1 MHGARLCD
9 EANFSRMR
17 AFATGISRSI
27 GDARADGDIDV
38 VVVVGSDESGDAE
51 DGKLVDSGSDS
62 EEECAGEFMLVAGDA
77 AGDGGSNSAGGREAK
92 IASSSSGKMQARREK
107 RA

>member
-1 MHGARLCD
+1 
-9 EANFSRMR
+9 MR

-27 GDARADGDIDV
+27 GDARADGDIDD
-38 VVVVGSDESGDAE
+38 VVVGSDESSDAE
-51 DGKLVDSGSDS
+51 EGDTVDSGSDS
-62 EEECAGEFMLVAGDA
+62 EKECAGEEMLAAGDA
-77 AGDGGSNSAGGREAK
+77 AGDGGSNSAGVREAK

>member
-1 MHGARLCD
+1 
-9 EANFSRMR
+9 MR

-38 VVVVGSDESGDAE
+38 VGDGTDESGNAE
-51 DGKLVDSGSDS
+51 DGNNVDSDADS
-62 EEECAGEFMLVAGDA
+62 ETGCAGELMLAAGDA